1 MYLTVFTQKI
11 ANKME
16 EEKKEEEKVRPEP
29 KSKMDIFK

>member
-1 MYLTVFTQKI
+1 MYPTLITQKI

-16 EEKKEEEKVRPEP
+16 EEKKEKEKVRPEP